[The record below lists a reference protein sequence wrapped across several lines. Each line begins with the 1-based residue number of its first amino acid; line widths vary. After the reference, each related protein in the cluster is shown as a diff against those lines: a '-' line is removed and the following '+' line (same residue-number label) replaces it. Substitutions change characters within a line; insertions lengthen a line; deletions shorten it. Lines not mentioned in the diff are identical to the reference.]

1 MSGSEIAALV
11 AAIGGTLGAI
21 FAGVRNLR
29 SDKFKHDVDASAALL
44 AGYGT
49 MVTTLQTQITQLQEQ
64 HSKDRAEWLRRE
76 TELRESF
83 ERALAERD
91 ERIDELG
98 TQVYVLQNRP
108 PDVKTRATDR
118 KPRTS

>member
-1 MSGSEIAALV
+1 MSGSELAALV

-29 SDKFKHDVDASAALL
+29 SDKFKRDVDASAALL
-44 AGYGT
+44 AGYGQ
-49 MVTTLQTQITQLQEQ
+49 MVATLQTQITQLQEA
-64 HSKDRAEWLRRE
+64 HARDREEWLQRE
-76 TELRESF
+76 RELRESF
-83 ERALAERD
+83 ARELAERD

-108 PDVKTRATDR
+108 PESRSRQTDR
-118 KPRTS
+118 RKP